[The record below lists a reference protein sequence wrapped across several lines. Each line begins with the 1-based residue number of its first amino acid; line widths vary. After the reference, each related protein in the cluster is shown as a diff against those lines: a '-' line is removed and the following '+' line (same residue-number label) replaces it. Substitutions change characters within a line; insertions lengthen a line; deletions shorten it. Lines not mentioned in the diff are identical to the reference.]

1 MRRRTQTP
9 EPGSVPSVTCSAE
22 CGVTLD
28 IAYGDRMV
36 WIVAEKLRLTVAVA
50 LDDLIDV
57 GYNVKSRTL
66 GIALGSSLNYVEI
79 PCSRRQAENIL
90 VHVGWDISRMHIQQ
104 A

>member
-1 MRRRTQTP
+1 
-9 EPGSVPSVTCSAE
+9 
-22 CGVTLD
+22 
-28 IAYGDRMV
+28 MV
-36 WIVAEKLRLTVAVA
+36 WIIAEKLRFTVAVG

-90 VHVGWDISRMHIQQ
+90 VHVGWDVSRMHIQQ